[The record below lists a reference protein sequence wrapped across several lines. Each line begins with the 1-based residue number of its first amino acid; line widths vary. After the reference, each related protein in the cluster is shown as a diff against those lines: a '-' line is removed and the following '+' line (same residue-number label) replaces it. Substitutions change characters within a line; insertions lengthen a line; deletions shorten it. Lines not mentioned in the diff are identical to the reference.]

1 MSRYLSF
8 AIVLALVA
16 ADGVALAAMTGP
28 CNITV
33 VGGTKGSC
41 NCLNNAGTVGCTGG
55 PVVNTSTQKAC
66 ANTNEESCT
75 QTAVPISTSYSCGTS
90 KSGPCSDIN
99 ITFTWSCFQD
109 LTTAVTTPGGT
120 NC

>member
-33 VGGTKGSC
+33 VGGT
-41 NCLNNAGTVGCTGG
+41 AGTCSCPMPPPLLGASCAGG
-55 PVVNTSTQKAC
+55 VVNTSTQKAC
-66 ANTNEESCT
+66 ANTNEQSCT
-75 QTAVPISTSYSCGTS
+75 QTAIPISTSYSC
-90 KSGPCSDIN
+90 KSTPGGPCIN
-99 ITFTWSCFQD
+99 AVLEWTCEQD